1 MRKKAD
7 VLKTIFGSHEPEY
20 RQITKKELQSGIS
33 RMAKIANTKIKEVYK
48 RGYQNYNQS
57 FIKKYNI
64 LLNNKV
70 NPNIAT
76 KAGYFRTGTSKDS
89 IQSLAMRYNILEE
102 FINNKYATADYTAEH
117 LNEMSSKWGIKS
129 EEAMK
134 QMFDLY
140 REYGY
145 QNYTDSDKVLTSMAK
160 IVSDAELYEYDDP
173 GQMLEAILQEIDDN
187 MAVDAEG
194 RTITQEDYIKE
205 LQSQAGILK

>member
-1 MRKKAD
+1 MNQNLDSQMK
-7 VLKTIFGSHEPEY
+7 
-20 RQITKKELQSGIS
+20 QMTKSELQSAVRS
-33 RMAKIANTKIKEVYK
+33 MARIANAKIKEVYA

-64 LLNNKV
+64 LLNKKV
-70 NPNIAT
+70 NPSLST
-76 KAGYFRTGTSKDS
+76 YRKFFRVGVSKANMEELSK
-89 IQSLAMRYNILEE
+89 RYAILDE
-102 FINNKYATADYTAEH
+102 FINNKYATADYTAQH
-117 LNEMSSKWGIKS
+117 LNEMSAKWGIKS